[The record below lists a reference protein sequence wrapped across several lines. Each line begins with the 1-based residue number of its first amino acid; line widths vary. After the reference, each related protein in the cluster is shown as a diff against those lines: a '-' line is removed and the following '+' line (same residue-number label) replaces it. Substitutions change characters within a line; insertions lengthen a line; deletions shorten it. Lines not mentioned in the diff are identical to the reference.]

1 MKEIISYGRFQCS
14 ELSPHKNRGMEI
26 TYVEKGLLEWMTEG
40 VPEKVKPGS
49 IYFTLPWQVHGS
61 VNPQE
66 PDNTIWHVLFHLEND
81 YPPVAARNLPRAD
94 AIVLLGGAIRGE
106 VSPETLADMSGV
118 GDRLVFAVAVFKAG
132 KAPVVL
138 VTGGAREGEVPEASL
153 IRNIL
158 MTMGVPQEKIVLET
172 RNRVTRD
179 NRRFTQETLAGMGV
193 ESALLVT
200 SAFHM
205 HRAIL
210 VFEPLDLTVY
220 PAPSDY
226 QVLMSDGG
234 PILGDFLPSVK
245 ALQRTTWA
253 FHEQVG
259 YWYYKLV
266 A

>member
-1 MKEIISYGRFQCS
+1 MLSYSLVKLLSLFVYPLAQVLLLLFLGLYLSIRGHSRPALVSFSTASLWLWLCS
-14 ELSPHKNRGMEI
+14 MP
-26 TYVEKGLLEWMTEG
+26 YVAGALM
-40 VPEKVKPGS
+40 S
-49 IYFTLPWQVHGS
+49 
-61 VNPQE
+61 
-66 PDNTIWHVLFHLEND
+66 HLETN

-94 AIVLLGGAIRGE
+94 AIVLLGGAIRGKA
-106 VSPETLADMSGV
+106 SPETLADMSGV
-118 GDRLVFAVAVFKAG
+118 GDRLVFAVAAFNAG

-153 IRNIL
+153 IRDIL
-158 MTMGVPQEKIVLET
+158 VTMGIPRDKIVLET

-179 NRRFTQETLAGMGV
+179 NGRFIPETLAGMGV
-193 ESALLVT
+193 ESVLLVT

-205 HRAIL
+205 RRAML
-210 VFEPLDLTVY
+210 VFEPLELTIY

-226 QVLMSDGG
+226 QVLMRDGG
-234 PILGDFLPSVK
+234 PSLADFFPSVK